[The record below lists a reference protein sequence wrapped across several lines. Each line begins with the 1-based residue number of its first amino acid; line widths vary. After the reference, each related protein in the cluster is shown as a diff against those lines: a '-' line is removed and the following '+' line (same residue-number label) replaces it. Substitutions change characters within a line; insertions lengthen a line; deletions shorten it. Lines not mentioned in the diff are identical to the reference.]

1 MTLIKCTYC
10 GKETN
15 NERDKC
21 LLCGKLIPERL
32 RFKEKPPL
40 KEEIKL
46 DKSSTKENPDNDTK
60 NCPFCFEEIKKKAI
74 KCKHCQEKLTN
85 IKDNEDDIQEKTTGK
100 IFKTIIV
107 FIVSFVLWNMFLGF
121 YIFNDNNPIINS
133 VSGVYLVAL
142 IFTIP
147 IVISIWYLLIG
158 RAKTVFSD
166 EKSKAKFKTDFA
178 GYAVFFLI
186 LMIIM
191 FLWVQGII

>member
-1 MTLIKCTYC
+1 MTLIQCTYC

-21 LLCGKLIPERL
+21 LLCGKEMPERL

>member
-1 MTLIKCTYC
+1 MTLIQCTYC

-21 LLCGKLIPERL
+21 LLCGKEIPEKL

-46 DKSSTKENPDNDTK
+46 DKSSNKENPDKDIK

-85 IKDNEDDIQEKTTGK
+85 IKDNEDDIQEKKTGK
-100 IFKTIIV
+100 IFKTIVV
-107 FIVSFVLWNMFLGF
+107 FIVTFVLWNMFLGF

-158 RAKTVFSD
+158 RAKTEFSN
-166 EKSKAKFKTDFA
+166 EKSKAKFKTDFV

-191 FLWVQGII
+191 FLWVQGLI

>member
-1 MTLIKCTYC
+1 M
-10 GKETN
+10 
-15 NERDKC
+15 NE
-21 LLCGKLIPERL
+21 
-32 RFKEKPPL
+32 
-40 KEEIKL
+40 
-46 DKSSTKENPDNDTK
+46 TK

>member
-1 MTLIKCTYC
+1 MTLIQCTYC

-21 LLCGKLIPERL
+21 LLCGKEIPERL

-46 DKSSTKENPDNDTK
+46 DKSSTKENPENDTK

-100 IFKTIIV
+100 IFKTIVV
-107 FIVSFVLWNMFLGF
+107 FVVSFVLWNMFLGF

-166 EKSKAKFKTDFA
+166 EKAKAKFKTDFV

>member
-1 MTLIKCTYC
+1 MTLIQCTYC

-21 LLCGKLIPERL
+21 LLCGKEIPERL
-32 RFKEKPPL
+32 RFKEKPTL

-46 DKSSTKENPDNDTK
+46 DKSSTKENPENDTK